1 MAPCQV
7 TRWPSV
13 RHKESPIIL
22 GAPLFGW
29 AKGASYWFKGTLSGQ
44 KGALIMPKGAPCRD
58 KGPPIGQKR
67 ALRPVQEGVL
77 SCKGDPL
84 FAQEGPLSDQGGPS
98 MGPSIRGAPGQ
109 ANRGPY
115 FPRAPS
121 WAKRGIPVSPKV
133 GPLSCP
139 VLVQGGPPWHEA
151 YNQLVIIFSNISF
164 IFYPVKC

>member
-58 KGPPIGQKR
+58 KGPPIGQKG
-67 ALRPVQEGVL
+67 PSGQSKKG
-77 SCKGDPL
+77 SCHAKGTPCL
-84 FAQEGPLSDQGGPS
+84 LSDQGGPS

-164 IFYPVKC
+164 IFYPEKC